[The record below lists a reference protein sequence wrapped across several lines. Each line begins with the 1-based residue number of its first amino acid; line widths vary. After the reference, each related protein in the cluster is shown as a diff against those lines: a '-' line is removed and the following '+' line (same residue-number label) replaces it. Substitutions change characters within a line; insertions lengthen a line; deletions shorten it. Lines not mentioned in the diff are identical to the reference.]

1 MTSVGEGP
9 GGRAAKGTQG
19 RLERHLGLKF
29 WPTTVVA
36 SIHMIEYIHSV
47 LSATDADNR
56 LELYRVLSDPSRLK
70 LMAATSVEE
79 LAIGELADLLGESQP
94 TVSRQVAPLRRLGLL
109 DERRQGT
116 RVLVRLRAD
125 AADDP
130 VVADAVG
137 SGRALCA
144 PDRIL
149 ERVADVVRRR
159 DAATREFFAR
169 AGVRPDDATFP
180 SELPAYLR
188 MVGLAVGARDLAIDV
203 GTGDGRLLE
212 VLAPSFRRV
221 VAIDREQARLD
232 RAAERL
238 RRRGYDNV
246 ELVQGDLVDD
256 ALLAGL
262 GSRGLADAVF
272 ASRILHHAPRPAEA
286 VQRMARLLV
295 EAGSLVILDYA
306 PHEDERMRTEQA
318 DEWLGFSA
326 EELADFARGAGL
338 AEVRVEDVPA
348 RLRGA
353 GPDAHLSW
361 QLCVARRAGARAAT
375 QAREMSSANADA
387 TDVNTNAT
395 PTTASA
401 NHGETP

>member
-1 MTSVGEGP
+1 
-9 GGRAAKGTQG
+9 
-19 RLERHLGLKF
+19 
-29 WPTTVVA
+29 
-36 SIHMIEYIHSV
+36 MIEYIFLV
-47 LSATDADNR
+47 LAATEADNR

-70 LMAATSVEE
+70 LMAAASIEE

-125 AADDP
+125 AISDP

-159 DAATREFFAR
+159 EAATREFFAR
-169 AGVRPDDATFP
+169 AAARPDDTVFP

-188 MVGLAVGARDLAIDV
+188 MVALVTGPRDLAIDV

-246 ELVQGDLVDD
+246 ELVQGDLADD
-256 ALLAGL
+256 GFLAGL
-262 GSRGLADAVF
+262 ADRGRADAVF

-286 VQRMARLLV
+286 VQRMARLV
-295 EAGSLVILDYA
+295 ADAGSLVVLDYT
-306 PHEDERMRTEQA
+306 PHEDERMRSEQA

-326 EELADFARGAGL
+326 EELTDFARGAGL
-338 AEVRVEDVPA
+338 GDVRVENMSA
-348 RLRGA
+348 ALRGA

-361 QLCVARRAGARAAT
+361 QLCVARRQAMQARAAT
-375 QAREMSSANADA
+375 PASENSSANADA
-387 TDVNTNAT
+387 TDTNTNAT

-401 NHGETP
+401 KHGETP

>member
-1 MTSVGEGP
+1 M
-9 GGRAAKGTQG
+9 
-19 RLERHLGLKF
+19 
-29 WPTTVVA
+29 
-36 SIHMIEYIHSV
+36 
-47 LSATDADNR
+47 
-56 LELYRVLSDPSRLK
+56 
-70 LMAATSVEE
+70 EE

-116 RVLVRLRAD
+116 RILVRLRAD
-125 AADDP
+125 ATADP

-159 DAATREFFAR
+159 DTATREFFAR
-169 AGVRPDDATFP
+169 AGARPDDALFP

-188 MVGLAVGARDLAIDV
+188 MVALVTGPRELAVDI

-246 ELVQGDLVDD
+246 ELVQGDLADD
-256 ALLAGL
+256 GFLAGL
-262 GSRGLADAVF
+262 GAPELADAVF
-272 ASRILHHAPRPAEA
+272 ASRVLHHAPRPGEA
-286 VQRMARLLV
+286 VRRMARLV
-295 EAGSLVILDYA
+295 ADAGSLVILDYT
-306 PHEDERMRTEQA
+306 PHEDERMRAEQA

-326 EELADFARGAGL
+326 EELVEFAHAAGL
-338 AEVRVEDVPA
+338 DDVHVENMSGA
-348 RLRGA
+348 LRGA

-361 QLCVARRAGARAAT
+361 QLCVARRHATHARAAT
-375 QAREMSSANADA
+375 ATSEMPSANADA
-387 TDVNTNAT
+387 TDTNTNAT